1 MRRACGGKGQRR
13 EQNREQSAR
22 MGTGN
27 TERTRLPRRVSPKSD
42 AFFQFSCSRAAL
54 ESRRL
59 PSASTTLYSVPL
71 SSVLVVRA
79 SWCPPVSPYTPHS
92 SSLLSSLPSPTDPS
106 LSPPRPPANPE
117 PSFVPLCSSS
127 SSLSSL
133 SCSRFSSAV
142 STSIS
147 KKSSRELFVGKCRE
161 PAVLRTG

>member
-59 PSASTTLYSVPL
+59 PSADYSLLRTALKCFGRSSKLVPSCFSLYSSFFFP
-71 SSVLVVRA
+71 A
-79 SWCPPVSPYTPHS
+79 FVS
-92 SSLLSSLPSPTDPS
+92 PSPTDPS
-106 LSPPRPPANPE
+106 TSHPPDHPLTPNRP
-117 PSFVPLCSSS
+117 
-127 SSLSSL
+127 SSLYVLPASL
-133 SCSRFSSAV
+133 SLLSFLLSFLLGCFH
-142 STSIS
+142 ID
-147 KKSSRELFVGKCRE
+147 K
-161 PAVLRTG
+161 

>member
-59 PSASTTLYSVPL
+59 HSADYSLLRTALKCFGRSSKLVPSCFSLYSSFFFP
-71 SSVLVVRA
+71 A
-79 SWCPPVSPYTPHS
+79 FVS
-92 SSLLSSLPSPTDPS
+92 PSPTDPS
-106 LSPPRPPANPE
+106 LSPLPPDHPLTPNRP
-117 PSFVPLCSSS
+117 
-127 SSLSSL
+127 SSLYVLPASL
-133 SCSRFSSAV
+133 SPLFLALV
-142 STSIS
+142 SP
-147 KKSSRELFVGKCRE
+147 RLFPHR
-161 PAVLRTG
+161 